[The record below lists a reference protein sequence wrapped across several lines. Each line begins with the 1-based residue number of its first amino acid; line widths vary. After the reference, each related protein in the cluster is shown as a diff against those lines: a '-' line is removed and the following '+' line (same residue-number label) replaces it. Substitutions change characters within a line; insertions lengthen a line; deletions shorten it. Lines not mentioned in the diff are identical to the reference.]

1 MRKGDSTEI
10 LWLLLLLCVY
20 KAVTSNHPEREEML
34 FLPSFEQW
42 QQPLQTWF
50 VIKRERR
57 GSPVCWAVMCPVRGA
72 FSVCVCVLVAQSCLT
87 LCDPVDCSHQAPLS
101 MGFSKQEYWSGL
113 PFFPPWD
120 LPSPG
125 IEPESPALQADSWLR
140 NVQMTVQSTYLL
152 GWTWQKEARL
162 LEISFLKEQK
172 VDLLELKPMNRQH
185 VIIKLKTILRCYLQ

>member
-1 MRKGDSTEI
+1 MKKIKKRIAWILCLFSLYPECFILFVFRRVLCSHHPHKGSE
-10 LWLLLLLCVY
+10 
-20 KAVTSNHPEREEML
+20 KALAHL
-34 FLPSFEQW
+34 FTLKCNW
-42 QQPLQTWF
+42 
-50 VIKRERR
+50 
-57 GSPVCWAVMCPVRGA
+57 
-72 FSVCVCVLVAQSCLT
+72 LVALSGKYHESLFCSGLVIMSCLT
-87 LCDPVDCSHQAPLS
+87 LCDPVDCSRQAPLS

-185 VIIKLKTILRCYLQ
+185 VLIKLKTILRCYLQ